1 MCGIIGLYKKSD
13 VDFEQSS
20 LISAMK
26 SLNHRGPD
34 GSDFHKI
41 EIGNGLLYLSH
52 LRLAIIDLTDG
63 GKQPMESSDGR
74 FTIIF
79 NGEIYNYKELREEL
93 KNFGYSFKTESD
105 TEVLL
110 ACWSSWGIGCLEKF
124 VGMFAFVLYDRQC
137 NKLFLVRDAFGIKP
151 LFYSLKDGLFTF
163 SSELKGVLGL
173 CKGSIKINLQK
184 SYDYLVHGQYDSDEQ
199 TFISEVYQLA
209 PSSYCTYDLE
219 TFTLSPSITWWNP
232 KTEKSSNLNF
242 KDAADELRQRFLSN
256 IKYHLRSDVPFGCTL
271 SGGLDSSAIACGIRH
286 VEPDIPIHTFSY
298 IASDERISE
307 KKWVDIVNNRINGIS
322 HLVDVD
328 SMSLKNDLFD
338 LIETQGEPFLTTSIY
353 AQFAI
358 FRKAKNAGITVTL
371 DGQGA
376 DELLA
381 GYRGYPGKRI
391 RSLLEKGQIFDS
403 IKFLNQWSKWPDRN
417 FSLGVKSTISE
428 FLGKKSFQRIKE
440 LSGEERVPDYLIE
453 QLVREHGV
461 VMDFPF
467 IKATFH
473 HAGRY
478 LVSELALA
486 STKNGLPA
494 LLRHADRNSMRFSI
508 EARVPF
514 LTVDLANFLFS
525 LPEEYLISL
534 TGETKSIFRAAMR
547 GIVPDQILDRKDKI
561 GFYTPEL
568 EWMADLYKMKD
579 LNLDNIPRI
588 SWLDHNKAMNKIER
602 ILSGKEKFDWF
613 VWRYFNFLIW
623 YKQINERYSVEN
635 S

>member
-1 MCGIIGLYKKSD
+1 MCGILGFFSQSETDYCKSD
-13 VDFEQSS
+13 ITSV
-20 LISAMK
+20 LNTMK
-26 SLNHRGPD
+26 YRGPD
-34 GSDFHKI
+34 GSDFQKI
-41 EIGNGLLYLSH
+41 EVGNGLLYLSH

-93 KNFGYSFKTESD
+93 KKIGHSFKTESD

-110 ACWSSWGIGCLEKF
+110 ACWSSWGIGCLEKL

-163 SSELKGVLGL
+163 SSELKGILGL
-173 CKGSIKINLQK
+173 CKRSIKINLQK

-199 TFISEVYQLA
+199 TFISEVFQLA
-209 PSSYCTYDLE
+209 PSSYCTFDLE
-219 TFTLSPSITWWNP
+219 TFTLSPSIIWWNP

-242 KDAADELRQRFLSN
+242 KEAADELRQRFLSN
-256 IKYHLRSDVPFGCTL
+256 IKYHLRSDVPFGCAL
-271 SGGLDSSAIACGIRH
+271 SGGVDSSAIACGIRH

-307 KKWVDIVNNRINGIS
+307 KKWVDAVNKKINGIS

-328 SMSLKNDLFD
+328 TVGLKNDLFD

-417 FSLGVKSTISE
+417 ISLGVKAAISD
-428 FLGKKSFQRIKE
+428 FLGKKSFQKVKE
-440 LSGEERVPDYLIE
+440 LSGEERVPDYLVE

-467 IKATFH
+467 IKSTFH

-534 TGETKSIFRAAMR
+534 SGETKSIFRAAMR

-568 EWMADLYKMKD
+568 EWMSDLYKMKD
-579 LNLDNIPRI
+579 LDLDNIPRI
-588 SWLDHNKAMNKIER
+588 SWLDHNKAMSKIER

-623 YKQINERYSVEN
+623 YKQLNERYSVET